1 MAKTGRLKRYLTK
14 TINFGAV
21 GDPARILVEQYTKIY
36 GKTALSELMRH
47 LVICHLSPKKEF
59 DGWKIKALKEERKK
73 LFSERKQLG
82 ENLNKNAEKMEKL
95 GFDLKDFENELYN
108 QFYDN

>member
-1 MAKTGRLKRYLTK
+1 MAKTGRQKRYLTK

-21 GDPARILVEQYTKIY
+21 GDPSRILVEQYTKVY
-36 GKTALSELMRH
+36 GKTALSELMRR

-73 LFSERKQLG
+73 LFQERKKLG
-82 ENLNKNAEKMEKL
+82 ASLNDNAEKIEKL

-108 QFYDN
+108 QFYN